1 MSRINLPGSKENKKI
16 LLIILIIIAITVIV
30 KFKIDNK
37 QTNTFQFNTNEYSI
51 EEGK

>member
-16 LLIILIIIAITVIV
+16 LLIILIIIAIIVIA

-37 QTNTFQFNTNEYSI
+37 KNNTFQFENNEYTI

>member
-16 LLIILIIIAITVIV
+16 LLIIP

-37 QTNTFQFNTNEYSI
+37 QSNTFYFENNEYTI

>member
-1 MSRINLPGSKENKKI
+1 MSRIKLPGSKENKKV
-16 LLIILIIIAITVIV
+16 LLIILIIIAIIVIA

-37 QTNTFQFNTNEYSI
+37 ETNTFQFKNNEYSI

>member
-16 LLIILIIIAITVIV
+16 LLIILIIIAIIVIA

-37 QTNTFQFNTNEYSI
+37 QSNTFYFENNEYTI

>member
-16 LLIILIIIAITVIV
+16 VLIILIIIAIIVIA

-37 QTNTFQFNTNEYSI
+37 QTNTFQFENNEYSI

>member
-1 MSRINLPGSKENKKI
+1 MVRINLPGSKENKKV
-16 LLIILIIIAITVIV
+16 LLIILIIIAIIVIA

-37 QTNTFQFNTNEYSI
+37 QINTFQFKNNEYSI